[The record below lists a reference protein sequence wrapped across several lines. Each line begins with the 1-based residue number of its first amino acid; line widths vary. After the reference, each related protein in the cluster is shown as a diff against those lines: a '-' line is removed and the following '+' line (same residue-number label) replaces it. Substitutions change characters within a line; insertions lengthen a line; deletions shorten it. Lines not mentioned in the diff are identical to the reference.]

1 MHIMMSHIPFYLQL
15 RIEAYDQGTPPKT
28 NTTVAIVSVT
38 RNFYEPAFNS
48 TSYNVRIPETKP
60 LGDVIITIIQSQNFC
75 CRIKYVYKHSKVF
88 KPLLGQK
95 IFTFYKHV

>member
-1 MHIMMSHIPFYLQL
+1 MKTIYLYYYNAMYIMMSHIPFYLQL

-48 TSYNVRIPETKP
+48 TSYNVRIPETKQ
-60 LGDVIITIIQSQNFC
+60 LGDVIIRTYATDADVLVSISGTTNF
-75 CRIKYVYKHSKVF
+75 IVN
-88 KPLLGQK
+88 
-95 IFTFYKHV
+95 

>member
-60 LGDVIITIIQSQNFC
+60 LGDVIIRTYATDADALVSIFGTTNF
-75 CRIKYVYKHSKVF
+75 IVN
-88 KPLLGQK
+88 
-95 IFTFYKHV
+95 